1 MQTVIFAILGL
12 VSMVVGLLLSIILPE
27 IKIFAWGLIGF
38 GIILV
43 AAAAIIDFRRVKGA
57 VTSRRG
63 KFGTSTSVMVTVFAG
78 IIVLVNAIS
87 IGVNHSFDFTALSQF
102 TLTSQTKDI
111 LAKLDT
117 PVTVLCFFIPAD
129 DANHTG
135 AYAFSMLAQYEKYTS
150 NLQLKFVDPD
160 QHPEEARQYGITDST
175 LYESVVFETPKAQ
188 CLVSPAEIL
197 SQAEHS
203 FTNAIL
209 LVTGIQEKKVYFA
222 TGDGEASPTDALSA
236 AADALKTNLLQV
248 ETIDLQL
255 TSSIPSD
262 CAVLIIAGP
271 TQAMTDSE
279 RQIVANYI
287 SPPGGNGPYGY
298 TLIMTNPNS
307 PDDVAKLLAPW
318 GVDVKSGTI
327 IDPDS
332 YVTGNIDSP
341 TIPKS
346 RDNMGLDNV
355 YFPGATAIIPQ
366 NTAPTNM
373 EVNPLVWTSAN
384 SWLEKNYDPTTTP
397 KFDPA
402 TDTKASYA
410 IGVLINPTY
419 QYDSQGNATGINQG
433 PYIVAFGDSD
443 FITNSHFYDGNNG
456 DMFLN
461 LVKALGA
468 GTDIVTIENKGLQT
482 RRLIL
487 SPEAESFLNVSSI
500 ALLPA
505 IVLIIGALM
514 WWRRR

>member
-1 MQTVIFAILGL
+1 MGNSRLPTVIIAILGI
-12 VSMVVGLLLSIILPE
+12 VSMVVGLLVSIILPE
-27 IKIFAWGLIGF
+27 TRFYGWLLIGF

-43 AAAAIIDFRRVKGA
+43 IAAAVFDFRRVKGA

-87 IGVNHSFDFTALSQF
+87 VGVNHSFDFTALSQF
-102 TLTSQTKDI
+102 TLTSQTQDI

-117 PVTVLCFFIPAD
+117 PVNVLCFFVPAD
-129 DANHTG
+129 DSNHTG
-135 AYAFSMLAQYEKYTS
+135 AYAFSMLAQYERYTS
-150 NLQLKFVDPD
+150 NLQIKFVDPD

-197 SQAEHS
+197 AQAEHS

-209 LVTGIQEKKVYFA
+209 LVTGIQEKKVYFV
-222 TGDGEASPTDALSA
+222 TGDGEASTTDALSA

-248 ETIDLQL
+248 ETIDLHI
-255 TSSIPSD
+255 TPIIPND

-271 TQAMTDSE
+271 TQPMTDSE
-279 RQIVANYI
+279 RQIIANYLTN
-287 SPPGGNGPYGY
+287 NGLA
-298 TLIMTNPNS
+298 LIMTNPNS

-332 YVTGNIDSP
+332 HLTDNIDSP

-366 NTAPTNM
+366 NTSPTNM
-373 EVNPLVWTSAN
+373 EVSPLVWTSVN

-402 TDTKASYA
+402 TDTKAAYA

-487 SPEAESFLNVSSI
+487 SPEAASFLNVSSI